1 VSDIEDLRAQVDAL
15 IAERDAAYS
24 RGYNAA
30 RIEPVGPRVVSC
42 AVCQCINVA
51 GIDCACA
58 ALAQLRSDLARVTQ
72 ERDEAIREVQRKGA
86 REIGLLSRALAAE
99 TQSDITQDALTAMRQ
114 ERDALSAQ
122 LTTAVRDA
130 RATAAGDIQRA
141 EAERDTALS
150 DLAKMT
156 EERDALAVQV
166 REWRHNH
173 DERKKERDAALC
185 ERDRRIVER
194 DRARADVTAFTE
206 TLTAMRHRAEAAER
220 ERDELRAAVW
230 KDTPSH
236 LLAVRMRDLD
246 EMRHRAER
254 AEEELAGAWK
264 NHDAQVAAK
273 KRLVVAVRNETE
285 SNTAERIAA
294 WLDERCEH
302 ASGGVYECIADTA
315 KLIRA
320 GAWKRETT

>member
-1 VSDIEDLRAQVDAL
+1 MTSPLLPHARALLDSATAVAPAPWRADWTDDEGGDVDRILDADGDNVVIADSGVYPPRGPVAELIAAAPTLLSDLCTALEASEAEAGRLREALRVQHRINADAAQQLGDASKRAGDAERAERAA
-15 IAERDAAYS
+15 IAERDA
-24 RGYNAA
+24 
-30 RIEPVGPRVVSC
+30 
-42 AVCQCINVA
+42 
-51 GIDCACA
+51 
-58 ALAQLRSDLARVTQ
+58 
-72 ERDEAIREVQRKGA
+72 
-86 REIGLLSRALAAE
+86 LSG
-99 TQSDITQDALTAMRQ
+99 
-114 ERDALSAQ
+114 Q

-141 EAERDTALS
+141 EAERD
-150 DLAKMT
+150 
-156 EERDALAVQV
+156 
-166 REWRHNH
+166 
-173 DERKKERDAALC
+173 
-185 ERDRRIVER
+185 
-194 DRARADVTAFTE
+194 
-206 TLTAMRHRAEAAER
+206 
-220 ERDELRAAVW
+220 EL
-230 KDTPSH
+230 
-236 LLAVRMRDLD
+236 
-246 EMRHRAER
+246 RHRAER